1 MSRSVQ
7 ITMLVNGV
15 EHTLAV
21 EPRMVLADVLRERF
35 DLHSIHLGCEEGA
48 CGACTVLVDG
58 EPVTSCLVLAVQ
70 AGGRSITTLEGLDG
84 DPTMTGLQAS
94 FHENF
99 ALQCGFCTPGMLVN
113 LFSLLEERASLS
125 APSEQEVRTRL
136 NGNLCRCTGYQS
148 IVTAALQAARSA
160 GAGRED
166 S

>member
-1 MSRSVQ
+1 
-7 ITMLVNGV
+7 MLVNGV

-21 EPRMVLADVLRERF
+21 EPRMVLADVLRERL

-58 EPVTSCLVLAVQ
+58 EPATSCLVLAAQ
-70 AGGRSITTLEGLDG
+70 AGGRSIATLEGLDG
-84 DPTMTGLQAS
+84 EPTMTALQTS

-125 APSEQEVRTRL
+125 APSEQEIRTRL

-148 IVTAALQAARSA
+148 IVAAALQAARS
-160 GAGRED
+160 GDAGREN